1 MARASLALL
10 ACLASATSYRLG
22 ATPRP
27 HAFASHMDAPRL
39 GPRVPTTARMDEA
52 RSPRTSVY
60 QTLSDEQIDNIHKV
74 ADAAFNVIDR
84 NGDESVTKE
93 ELAAPLLLAR
103 YGEPQIAALFDTVDV
118 NNDGTVSRTELR
130 EAFVRHPPL
139 RSAPGMGTLQK
150 SKRAAVHDEADALF
164 TKLDIDQSGTLSIQ
178 ELSTHLMA
186 MEDESRPESWYSEKA
201 IKNIWSTLDA
211 DGNGELTRSE
221 FRGGYVR
228 FRAMRLA
235 LYDSPLNY

>member
-1 MARASLALL
+1 MPSFMARASLALL

-93 ELAAPLLLAR
+93 ELAAHLLLALPLQV
-103 YGEPQIAALFDTVDV
+103 GVVEGLALVHVGVLAHCSSCVALFVLCPCNAVLLPDV
-118 NNDGTVSRTELR
+118 RR
-130 EAFVRHPPL
+130 ERRR
-139 RSAPGMGTLQK
+139 RSC
-150 SKRAAVHDEADALF
+150 
-164 TKLDIDQSGTLSIQ
+164 
-178 ELSTHLMA
+178 
-186 MEDESRPESWYSEKA
+186 W
-201 IKNIWSTLDA
+201 
-211 DGNGELTRSE
+211 
-221 FRGGYVR
+221 
-228 FRAMRLA
+228 
-235 LYDSPLNY
+235 

>member
-1 MARASLALL
+1 M
-10 ACLASATSYRLG
+10 
-22 ATPRP
+22 
-27 HAFASHMDAPRL
+27 H
-39 GPRVPTTARMDEA
+39 
-52 RSPRTSVY
+52 
-60 QTLSDEQIDNIHKV
+60 
-74 ADAAFNVIDR
+74 
-84 NGDESVTKE
+84 
-93 ELAAPLLLAR
+93 
-103 YGEPQIAALFDTVDV
+103 
-118 NNDGTVSRTELR
+118 
-130 EAFVRHPPL
+130 
-139 RSAPGMGTLQK
+139 MGTLQK

>member
-1 MARASLALL
+1 M
-10 ACLASATSYRLG
+10 G
-22 ATPRP
+22 
-27 HAFASHMDAPRL
+27 APRL
-39 GPRVPTTARMDEA
+39 GPRVPTAARMDEA

-93 ELAAPLLLAR
+93 ELAAHLLLAR

-201 IKNIWSTLDA
+201 IENIWSTLDA

>member
-1 MARASLALL
+1 MARVPVVFL

-22 ATPRP
+22 ATPQP
-27 HAFASHMDAPRL
+27 HTFASHMDALRV
-39 GPRVPTTARMDEA
+39 GPRIPTARMDEA

-93 ELAAPLLLAR
+93 ELAAHLLLAR

-139 RSAPGMGTLQK
+139 RSAPGMGTLSK

-228 FRAMRLA
+228 YRAMRLA

>member
-1 MARASLALL
+1 MARVPVVLL

-27 HAFASHMDAPRL
+27 HAFASHMDAPRF
-39 GPRVPTTARMDEA
+39 GPRVPAARMDEA

-60 QTLSDEQIDNIHKV
+60 QPLSDEQIDNIHKV

-93 ELAAPLLLAR
+93 ELAAHLLLAR
-103 YGEPQIAALFDTVDV
+103 YGAPQIAALFDTVDV

-139 RSAPGMGTLQK
+139 RSAPAPAQ
-150 SKRAAVHDEADALF
+150 SRIEPSEAHVA
-164 TKLDIDQSGTLSIQ
+164 
-178 ELSTHLMA
+178 
-186 MEDESRPESWYSEKA
+186 
-201 IKNIWSTLDA
+201 
-211 DGNGELTRSE
+211 
-221 FRGGYVR
+221 
-228 FRAMRLA
+228 
-235 LYDSPLNY
+235 